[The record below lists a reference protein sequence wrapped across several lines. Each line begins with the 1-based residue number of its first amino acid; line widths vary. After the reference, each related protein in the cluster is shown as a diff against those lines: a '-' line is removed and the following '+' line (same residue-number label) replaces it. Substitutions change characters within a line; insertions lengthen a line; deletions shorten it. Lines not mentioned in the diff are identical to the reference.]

1 MYTTSTFPIMHLICP
16 PKFCISIVFNL
27 FWDGY
32 NTQEKWKTKVKQ
44 NLGGKYG
51 ALWEMWKWRIHRF
64 TVYALFYHY
73 NTILSPGLR
82 RVGTCASVLITGLG
96 KTLKDEADDHH
107 HHLLLLESTYST
119 CHHNYNKIIKS
130 DWLSTVLISAL
141 IGQFNRTVGVMPK

>member
-1 MYTTSTFPIMHLICP
+1 
-16 PKFCISIVFNL
+16 
-27 FWDGY
+27 
-32 NTQEKWKTKVKQ
+32 
-44 NLGGKYG
+44 
-51 ALWEMWKWRIHRF
+51 MWKWRIHRF

-96 KTLKDEADDHH
+96 KTLKDEADDDH

-141 IGQFNRTVGVMPK
+141 IGQFNRTVRVMLK